1 MLPVELHHRR
11 GLVFVDLQ
19 ALAHR
24 VRRVIGAALATS
36 GLPIGQMAII
46 GAVLIAGWF
55 VLDVVSNP
63 KESTGRY
70 ARGDAE
76 MRKLLVD

>member
-1 MLPVELHHRR
+1 MEWIIVAALLALPLIRLLLLPARVV
-11 GLVFVDLQ
+11 GT
-19 ALAHR
+19 
-24 VRRVIGAALATS
+24 VRR
-36 GLPIGQMAII
+36 LPIGQMAII

>member
-1 MLPVELHHRR
+1 MEWIIVIALLGLPLIRLLLLPARVV
-11 GLVFVDLQ
+11 GT
-19 ALAHR
+19 
-24 VRRVIGAALATS
+24 VRR
-36 GLPIGQMAII
+36 LPIGQVAII

-70 ARGDAE
+70 SRGDAE

>member
-1 MLPVELHHRR
+1 MEWFIVIALLALPLIRLL
-11 GLVFVDLQ
+11 LVPARVVGT
-19 ALAHR
+19 
-24 VRRVIGAALATS
+24 VRR
-36 GLPIGQMAII
+36 LPIGQMAIV

-55 VLDVVSNP
+55 VLDAISSP
-63 KESTGRY
+63 RESTGRY

>member
-1 MLPVELHHRR
+1 MEWIIV
-11 GLVFVDLQ
+11 
-19 ALAHR
+19 
-24 VRRVIGAALATS
+24 AALLALPLLRLLLLPARVVGTVKR
-36 GLPIGQMAII
+36 LPIGQMAII
-46 GAVLIAGWF
+46 GAVLIAAWF

-70 ARGDAE
+70 ARGDVE